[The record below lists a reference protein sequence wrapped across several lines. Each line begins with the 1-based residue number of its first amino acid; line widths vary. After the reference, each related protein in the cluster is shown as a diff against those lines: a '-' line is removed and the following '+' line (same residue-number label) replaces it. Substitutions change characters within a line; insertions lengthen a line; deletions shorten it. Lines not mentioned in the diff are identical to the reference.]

1 MMENEVSY
9 INSNDD
15 YNFNNGDDDD
25 NSVLSTGAVIGIS
38 IGTAIVLSI
47 FLIGIILMYRYISSK
62 PIIPITNWTCNE

>member
-15 YNFNNGDDDD
+15 YNFNNGGDDDD
-25 NSVLSTGAVIGIS
+25 NSVLTTGAVIGIS
-38 IGTAIVLSI
+38 IGTAIALSI

-62 PIIPITNWTCNE
+62 PIIPITN